1 MIPPNLNLVKKLEI
15 KFLFTAVMSILEK
28 TSATLIKKNRED
40 EIPLSREDLFWIL
53 GTSALV
59 VLK

>member
-1 MIPPNLNLVKKLEI
+1 LLKKLEI
-15 KFLFTAVMSILEK
+15 KFLFAAVMSILEK